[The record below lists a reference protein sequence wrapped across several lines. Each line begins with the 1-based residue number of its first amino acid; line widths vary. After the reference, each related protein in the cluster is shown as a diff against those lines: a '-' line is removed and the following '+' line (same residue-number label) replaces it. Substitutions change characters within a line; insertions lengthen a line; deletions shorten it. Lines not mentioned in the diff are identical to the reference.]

1 MFAKKLSVDLH
12 PYGLLRINYC
22 FAGVTGFEPVTNGLA
37 LMDSLELST
46 LDLHMITNGFTL
58 LNYISGFFIK

>member
-22 FAGVTGFEPVTNGLA
+22 FAGVTGFEPVTNGLVP
-37 LMDSLELST
+37 MRRFELLLTSN
-46 LDLHMITNGFTL
+46 LDEPQLP
-58 LNYISGFFIK
+58 S